1 MEQRLFYT
9 VQHLPLRVQGAL
21 CAVSV
26 QQCTAA
32 GAGSSWN
39 WNLWGNT
46 RSGQPPALTQTSLR
60 ILMASSK
67 LGLSAPLTI
76 IVQKLAP
83 KSSFERCLQNCLLLV
98 QGIWVFQVSAAH
110 TLNCFVTWLSASV
123 WGKSSAAK
131 SVDGTDDWDGTSS
144 LLKIHWEANVNML
157 PSPVRWVAAEL
168 QTPPCLWAGI
178 GEALGRLSCEQHHK
192 NSEQNNYPCPTDPA
206 QSVTKLNFMFL
217 FPELKLGWSSAS
229 TAVT

>member
-21 CAVSV
+21 GAVSV

-46 RSGQPPALTQTSLR
+46 RSGQPPALTQTSLW

-110 TLNCFVTWLSASV
+110 ALNCLVTWLSASV

-131 SVDGTDDWDGTSS
+131 SVDGMDDWDGTSS

-157 PSPVRWVAAEL
+157 PPSPVRWVAAVL
-168 QTPPCLWAGI
+168 QTPPACELVLGKHLEGSVVNNIIKIQNKIITPALQILHNLW
-178 GEALGRLSCEQHHK
+178 
-192 NSEQNNYPCPTDPA
+192 
-206 QSVTKLNFMFL
+206 LN
-217 FPELKLGWSSAS
+217 
-229 TAVT
+229 